1 LGHARARIAETLG
14 EIRALRG
21 EIDEWRTQ
29 WDVFDALGAHLTQLD
44 LLTRVLFGLLEEISS
59 RTRSIPAS
67 SSPGLVYE
75 ACRREDRNLLHARR
89 LWRWYADKLDQ
100 RSGPA
105 GSSRVRALRAADEL
119 TWSCWK
125 TSLTSLGVANSA
137 LPAAPIPYLA
147 PQFAASAT
155 PRTDPPPDLR
165 PGKKDDL
172 LIRHVEKLPIPVIAL
187 PPACE
192 RRPWWL
198 ILAAHEASHHVQFES
213 PGLQA
218 RTQEAVTDALGDD
231 AEEWLPW
238 CRELFAD
245 AGAILLTGP
254 AALWAIEELEMR
266 DAPGLLIAPSG
277 SYPPPLVRLAVAHRV
292 ADQAGLPARVA
303 NNAERPGDPE
313 AVKQAVTADDRAR
326 RLLAS
331 VPRVAGALLSLTAE
345 TGGKLRSLA
354 STTVRG
360 YDDGVIADW
369 GVQLLGLSEP
379 VPEQGLATARFC
391 AAGSVT
397 GWELVAA
404 MRGEEAMDDAAQR
417 LAARVLAVL
426 PDCREPGTRAA
437 ARAPDAAALT
447 REILADLDAE
457 AGP

>member
-1 LGHARARIAETLG
+1 LGHAQARKAETLG

-21 EIDEWRTQ
+21 EIDEWRVQ
-29 WDVFDALGAHLTQLD
+29 WDVFDAMGAHLTQLD
-44 LLTRVLFGLLEEISS
+44 LLTSVLFGLLDEISS
-59 RTRSIPAS
+59 RTHAIPA

-100 RSGPA
+100 RSSPPD
-105 GSSRVRALRAADEL
+105 SPRTRTLRAADEL

-125 TSLTSLGVANSA
+125 TALTSLGVAKSD

-165 PGKKDDL
+165 PGKRDDL

-231 AEEWLPW
+231 AEDWLPW

-245 AGAILLTGP
+245 AGAVLLTGP
-254 AALWAIEELEMR
+254 AALWAIAELEMR
-266 DAPGLLIAPSG
+266 DAPGLLISPSG
-277 SYPPPLVRLAVAHRV
+277 SYPPPLVRLAVARAV
-292 ADQAGLPARVA
+292 ADQAGLPARA
-303 NNAERPGDPE
+303 PGNAERPWGS
-313 AVKQAVTADDRAR
+313 ASVRQAVQADSRAG

-331 VPRVAGALLSLTAE
+331 VPRVAGALLNLTAE

-360 YDDGVIADW
+360 YDDGVIAGWED
-369 GVQLLGLSEP
+369 QLLGLSEP
-379 VPEQGLATARFC
+379 ILEQGLPAARFC
-391 AAGSVT
+391 AAGSVAA
-397 GWELVAA
+397 WELVTETGSEDAA
-404 MRGEEAMDDAAQR
+404 EDAAQR

-437 ARAPDAAALT
+437 AAAPDAVALT
-447 REILADLDAE
+447 RDILADLDAE
-457 AGP
+457 AGS

>member
-1 LGHARARIAETLG
+1 M
-14 EIRALRG
+14 
-21 EIDEWRTQ
+21 
-29 WDVFDALGAHLTQLD
+29 GAHLTQLD
-44 LLTRVLFGLLEEISS
+44 LLTRVLFGLLEAISS
-59 RTRSIPAS
+59 RALAIPAL

-100 RSGPA
+100 RSGSPD
-105 GSSRVRALRAADEL
+105 SPRARTLRAADEL

-125 TSLTSLGVANSA
+125 TALTSLGVAKGD

-165 PGKKDDL
+165 PGRKDDL

-231 AEEWLPW
+231 AGDWLPW

-245 AGAILLTGP
+245 TAAVLLTGP
-254 AALWAIEELEMR
+254 ATLWAIEELEMR
-266 DAPGLLIAPSG
+266 DAPGLLVAPSG
-277 SYPPPLVRLAVAHRV
+277 SYPPPLVRLAVARAV
-292 ADQAGLPARVA
+292 ADQAGLPARVP
-303 NNAERPGDPE
+303 NNADG
-313 AVKQAVTADDRAR
+313 VTADGKAR

-331 VPRVAGALLSLTAE
+331 VPRVAGALLNLRAE
-345 TGGKLRSLA
+345 TDGKLRSLA
-354 STTVRG
+354 STTLRG
-360 YDDGVIADW
+360 YDDGLIAGWED
-369 GVQLLGLSEP
+369 QLLGLSEP
-379 VPEQGLATARFC
+379 VPEQGLAAARFC
-391 AAGSVT
+391 AAGSVAA
-397 GWELVAA
+397 WELVT
-404 MRGEEAMDDAAQR
+404 AMDSEDAMDKSAQR

-437 ARAPDAAALT
+437 AVAPDAVALT
-447 REILADLDAE
+447 RDILADLDAE
-457 AGP
+457 AGS